1 MIGLIKIKSI
11 LKGNRKNEIRFVKSD
26 LFFVKGKKKDFV
38 KKNQICFKK
47 LKKGDLVCKKKSNLF
62 LKNNKK
68 RLLKEDSYSWDKLIM
83 HASHIKKKYFNL
95 TLNSFFEISK
105 SAIL

>member
-1 MIGLIKIKSI
+1 MIGLIKIRSI
-11 LKGNRKNEIRFVKSD
+11 LKGNRKYEIWFVKLD

-38 KKNQICFKK
+38 KKNQIC
-47 LKKGDLVCKKKSNLF
+47 LKKEKK
-62 LKNNKK
+62 KK
-68 RLLKEDSYSWDKLIM
+68 RLLKGDSYSWDKLIM